1 MVDPQVFRDVLAQWP
16 SGVTVV
22 TTLAADGSR
31 IGMTASSFSSVSAT
45 PALVSICLD
54 RKLYTH
60 DQIAQA
66 GCFGINVLAKDQIEV
81 GRRFAG
87 MVKDCPDRFAGEEW
101 STAET
106 GVALLDSALG
116 WLDCRVVHQYDGG
129 DHTIF
134 VGEVLAANAAR
145 RSAPLLYHA
154 RGWGQFADVL
164 PEVAT
169 LADGGAVRALRERG
183 EDPESVAAVIA
194 ALAEAGI
201 RVRVLDLVGSEPGSD
216 PAIEAVN
223 AVDTQAALDAVPTCV
238 DLATTTAR
246 VGDRL
251 QAEQALS
258 LGIGTVEVVVD
269 LGGDP
274 ALGGDPDEALARAL
288 AAIEGIED
296 RAAVTLL
303 DPFGPARADN
313 VIAAVVALA
322 ARGVREVCLPDTDGR
337 ATALEVRALLAEVT
351 RLARPTA
358 LRVALHDRD
367 RLGLVKALTALKS
380 GVTHFDTTLG
390 GLDGAVAT
398 EDLVR
403 LLETLD
409 VTTPADPH
417 TLSGLAQQLRGEVT
431 SGLLGPD
438 PVADRSELAPGTSTP
453 DTVGAAG

>member
-87 MVKDCPDRFAGEEW
+87 MVPDCPDRFAGEEW

-116 WLDCRVVHQYDGG
+116 WLDCKVLHQYDGG

-183 EDPESVAAVIA
+183 EDPASVAAVIA
-194 ALAEAGI
+194 SLADAGI
-201 RVRVLDLVGSEPGSD
+201 RVRVLDLVGAGSGAD
-216 PAIEAVN
+216 RS
-223 AVDTQAALDAVPTCV
+223 VDTESALAAVPTCV

-251 QAEQALS
+251 QAEQALG
-258 LGIGTVEVVVD
+258 LGIGTVEVVAD
-269 LGGDP
+269 LGV
-274 ALGGDPDEALARAL
+274 DPDEALARAL
-288 AAIEGIED
+288 ATVEGVED
-296 RAAVTLL
+296 RAAVTIL
-303 DPFGPARADN
+303 DPFGPARAET
-313 VIAAVVALA
+313 VIAAVIALA

-337 ATALEVRALLAEVT
+337 ATPLEVRALLAEVT
-351 RLARPTA
+351 RLARPTS
-358 LRVALHDRD
+358 LRMALHDRD

-398 EDLVR
+398 EDLIR

-417 TLSGLAQQLRGEVT
+417 TLSVLAQQLRGEVT
-431 SGLLGPD
+431 PDLLGPE
-438 PVADRSELAPGTSTP
+438 PVADRPELAPETSTP

>member
-169 LADGGAVRALRERG
+169 LADGGAVQALRERG
-183 EDPESVAAVIA
+183 EDPASIAAVVA
-194 ALAEAGI
+194 ALADAGI
-201 RVRVLDLVGSEPGSD
+201 RVRVLDLTDAGSGPD
-216 PAIEAVN
+216 AQ
-223 AVDTQAALDAVPTCV
+223 DTQAALAAVPGDV

-251 QAEQALS
+251 QAEQALG
-258 LGIGTVEVVVD
+258 LGIGTVEVVAD
-269 LGGDP
+269 LGT
-274 ALGGDPDEALARAL
+274 DPDAALARAL
-288 AAIEGIED
+288 ATIEGVED

-303 DPFGPARADN
+303 DPFDPARAES

-322 ARGVREVCLPDTDGR
+322 DRGVREVCLPDTDGR
-337 ATALEVRALLAEVT
+337 ATALEVRALLSEVT
-351 RLARPTA
+351 RLARPTS
-358 LRVALHDRD
+358 LRMALHDRD

-390 GLDGAVAT
+390 GLDGAVAS

-417 TLSGLAQQLRGEVT
+417 TLSGLAQQLRGEST
-431 SGLLGPD
+431 SGLLGPE
-438 PVADRSELAPGTSTP
+438 PVADRPELAPGTSTP

>member
-1 MVDPQVFRDVLAQWP
+1 MAQWP

-169 LADGGAVRALRERG
+169 LADGGAVQALRERG
-183 EDPESVAAVIA
+183 EDPASIAAVVA
-194 ALAEAGI
+194 ALADAGI
-201 RVRVLDLVGSEPGSD
+201 RVRVLDLTDAGSGPD
-216 PAIEAVN
+216 AQ
-223 AVDTQAALDAVPTCV
+223 DTQAALAAVPGDV

-251 QAEQALS
+251 QAEQALG
-258 LGIGTVEVVVD
+258 LGIGTVEVVAD
-269 LGGDP
+269 LGT
-274 ALGGDPDEALARAL
+274 DPDAALARAL
-288 AAIEGIED
+288 ATIEGVED

-303 DPFGPARADN
+303 DPFDPARAES

-322 ARGVREVCLPDTDGR
+322 DRGVREVCLPDTDGR
-337 ATALEVRALLAEVT
+337 ATALEVRALLSEVT
-351 RLARPTA
+351 RLARPTS
-358 LRVALHDRD
+358 LRMALHDRD

-390 GLDGAVAT
+390 GLDGAVAS

-417 TLSGLAQQLRGEVT
+417 TLSGLAQQLRGEST
-431 SGLLGPD
+431 SGLLGPE
-438 PVADRSELAPGTSTP
+438 PVADRPELAPGTSTP